1 MFIPPLRIALNGGG
15 IRGIAHLGA
24 LDILEQKGHLSC
36 VREYIGVSA
45 GAFCA
50 FCLCIGYT
58 IDELKRLTVQMDLGL
73 LRKLEPETMFELPEV
88 FGLDSGENIMRLFTI
103 LLEQKGFSPNVT
115 FEELA
120 SASASAKAE
129 AKAKTEKKTPGL
141 RIFAMDLNT
150 CRPYEYSLAKTPTIE
165 VRLAVRA
172 SVSLPIYFTPVTDP
186 EIGHTMIDSLFL
198 SDAPFSFLTDEE
210 RAHTLNLAFHVGDSC
225 IETIDTLF
233 GFLGQLYHTACKTP
247 FTDECLKRWGHTVVN
262 ISCRTIS
269 SMHFEATEEEKLEL
283 IRLGQEAMLRFLEQ
297 KNVLQRFLPQRRF
310 SQA

>member
-73 LRKLEPETMFELPEV
+73 LRKLEPETIFELPEV

-103 LLEQKGFSPNVT
+103 LLEKKGFSPNLT

-120 SASASAKAE
+120 AAQA
-129 AKAKTEKKTPGL
+129 EKKTPGL

-150 CRPYEYSLAKTPTIE
+150 CSPYEYSATKTPTIE
-165 VRLAVRA
+165 IRLAVRA

-186 EIGHTMIDSLFL
+186 ETGHTIIDSLFL
-198 SDAPFSFLTDEE
+198 SDAPFSFLTEEE
-210 RAHTLNLAFHVGDSC
+210 RPHTLNLAFHVGDSNV
-225 IETIDTLF
+225 ETIDTLF
-233 GFLGQLYHTACKTP
+233 GFLGQLYHTVCKTP
-247 FTDECLKRWGHTVVN
+247 FTEECLKKWGHTIVN
-262 ISCRTIS
+262 IPCKMIS

-283 IRLGQEAMLRFLEQ
+283 IRLGQEAMLRFLEG
-297 KNVLQRFLPQRRF
+297 KKMPQRILPQRRF

>member
-88 FGLDSGENIMRLFTI
+88 FGLGSGENIMRLFTI
-103 LLEQKGFSPNVT
+103 LLEKKGYSPNLT

-120 SASASAKAE
+120 ASASAE
-129 AKAKTEKKTPGL
+129 AKAKAGKKTPGL

-165 VRLAVRA
+165 LRLAVRA
-172 SVSLPIYFTPVTDP
+172 SISLPIYFTPVTDP
-186 EIGHTMIDSLFL
+186 EIAHTMIDSLFL
-198 SDAPFSFLTDEE
+198 SDAPFTFLTDEE
-210 RAHTLNLAFHVGDSC
+210 RARTLNLAFHVGDPYV
-225 IETIDTLF
+225 ETIDSLF
-233 GFLGQLYHTACKTP
+233 GFLGQLYRTACKSP
-247 FTDECLKRWGHTVVN
+247 FTDECMKKWGHTVVH

-283 IRLGQEAMLRFLEQ
+283 IRLGQEAMLRFLED
-297 KNVLQRFLPQRRF
+297 KKIPQRVLPQRRF
-310 SQA
+310 SHA